1 MRKIALLFVT
11 ACCALHINARQKPA
25 SVFLSAG
32 QSNADGRAY
41 LSEGLPD
48 YMKGGYKHLHFA
60 NVTGEERVTFY
71 DRVFDGSQERGRFA
85 FSDVTNYYIDQAL
98 QDDFYSIKCAYG
110 GTAIALGQT
119 AAKLPFWNA
128 GEAYIDTARAYR
140 GTVGNGTS
148 LAKSMT
154 EGFRALADNVL
165 SKLSQG
171 YDVKAILWHQGES
184 DRKAGAAYY
193 DNLKHLITFL
203 RNEVY
208 KVTGDEADLTL
219 PFIMGT
225 VPHRSRQ
232 FNSQVEAAQL
242 KLAKDMSNVYVLD
255 LSDAGLRSDNL
266 HFNAEWT
273 EYFGM
278 RVYNKLVEIGAVE
291 GGEVEI
297 VKPNQNI
304 QAGE

>member
-1 MRKIALLFVT
+1 MRKIALLFIA
-11 ACCALHINARQKPA
+11 ACCALHTNAQQKPA

-60 NVTGEERVTFY
+60 NVTSEERVSFY
-71 DRVFDGSQERGRFA
+71 DRIFDGSQERGCFA

-98 QDDFYSIKCAYG
+98 QQDFYSIKCAYG

-119 AAKLPFWNA
+119 VGKLPFWNA
-128 GEAYIDTARAYR
+128 EEAYIDTARAYR

-154 EGFRALADNVL
+154 EGFRTLADKVL

-184 DRKAGAAYY
+184 DRKAGDAYY
-193 DNLKHLITFL
+193 DNLKDLITFI

-208 KVTGDEADLTL
+208 KVTGDEADLSL

-225 VPHRSRQ
+225 VPHSSKQ
-232 FNSQVEAAQL
+232 FNSRVEAAQL
-242 KLAKDMSNVYVLD
+242 KLAEDMTNVYTID
-255 LSDAGLRSDNL
+255 LGDAGLRSDNL

-278 RVYNKLVEIGAVE
+278 RVYNQLVEIGAVE
-291 GGEVEI
+291 GQEVEI
-297 VKPNQNI
+297 VKPD
-304 QAGE
+304 GDVVGK

>member
-1 MRKIALLFVT
+1 MKKIALLLIAT
-11 ACCALHINARQKPA
+11 CCTLYGNARQKPA

-60 NVTGEERVTFY
+60 NVTGEEQVTFY

-98 QDDFYSIKCAYG
+98 QEDFYSIKCAYG

-140 GTVGNGTS
+140 GTVGNGMS
-148 LAKSMT
+148 
-154 EGFRALADNVL
+154 
-165 SKLSQG
+165 
-171 YDVKAILWHQGES
+171 
-184 DRKAGAAYY
+184 
-193 DNLKHLITFL
+193 
-203 RNEVY
+203 
-208 KVTGDEADLTL
+208 
-219 PFIMGT
+219 P
-225 VPHRSRQ
+225 
-232 FNSQVEAAQL
+232 
-242 KLAKDMSNVYVLD
+242 AKDVTHVYVLD

-278 RVYNKLVEIGAVE
+278 RVYNKLVKIGAVE
-291 GGEVEI
+291 GRGIEI
-297 VKPNQNI
+297 VKPDEDVVTDRTDLNPVKAWNYASGKCSKESMQQLKANGNYNERHGYRNNQRRGI
-304 QAGE
+304 HPSRSLQRWKV